1 MHDFS
6 YPIGYTLLALPF
18 NKMAKQILFDE
29 KARQALKRG
38 VDTLA
43 NTVKVTLGPKG
54 RNVVLDKGYGAPTIT
69 NDGVTIAK
77 EIDLDDKFENLG
89 AELVKEVASKT
100 NDKVGDGT
108 TTATLLAQAII
119 HEGLKYSLAGVNAI
133 SLRRALEVAT
143 KDIVDELKTISKQI
157 NTKEEVVQVATISSE
172 SEEFGKIIAEAIDKV
187 GKDGAITVEESQGT
201 GIEKEVVEGLQFDRG
216 YVSPYMVTNA
226 ERMEAVMD
234 DPHILIT
241 DKKISSIQDIL
252 PLLEKLA
259 KTGKKELVIIAEDVE
274 GDALATLV
282 VNRLRGGF
290 NALAVKAPGFG
301 DRRKEMLEDI
311 AIVTGGKVITEEVG
325 LKLQNADV
333 EMLGKARRIVSDKD
347 NTTIIGGE
355 GKKSDIDNR
364 VKQIKAQVERVTS
377 EFDKEKLEERL
388 AKLSGGV
395 AIIKVGAATETEMK
409 YVKLKIEDAVAAT
422 KAALAEGI
430 VPGGGT
436 AYLRAAVNIEEKWKK
451 LPPAEKE
458 KATEEMKA
466 AYTILLR
473 ALEEPMA
480 QIAANA
486 GKRMGEIVSR
496 VKEKLAGD
504 AKSNAG
510 YDAMK
515 DEVVSDMV
523 KAGIVDPVKVAR
535 VALENAVSIAA
546 MFLTMEA
553 AVTELPKKESPMPQ
567 MPPGGMGG
575 MDY

>member
-1 MHDFS
+1 M
-6 YPIGYTLLALPF
+6 P
-18 NKMAKQILFDE
+18 KQILFDE

-43 NTVKVTLGPKG
+43 NVVKVTLGPKG

-133 SLRRALEVAT
+133 SLRRSLEAAT
-143 KDIVDELKTISKQI
+143 KDIVDELKKMAKVI

-325 LKLQNADV
+325 LKIQNADV

-451 LPPAEKE
+451 LSPVEKE

-486 GKRMGEIVSR
+486 GKRQGEIVSR

-504 AKSNAG
+504 PKSNAG
-510 YDAMK
+510 YDALK
-515 DEVVSDMV
+515 DEIVVDMV
-523 KAGIVDPVKVAR
+523 KVGIVDPVKVAR
-535 VALENAVSIAA
+535 MALENAVSIAS

-553 AVTELPKKESPMPQ
+553 AVTELPKKESSMPQ

>member
-1 MHDFS
+1 
-6 YPIGYTLLALPF
+6 
-18 NKMAKQILFDE
+18 MAKQILFDE

-43 NTVKVTLGPKG
+43 NAVKVTLGPKG

-133 SLRRALEVAT
+133 SLRRSLEAAT
-143 KDIVDELKTISKQI
+143 KDIVDELKKMAKVI

-325 LKLQNADV
+325 LKIQNADV

-451 LPPAEKE
+451 LSPVEKE

-486 GKRMGEIVSR
+486 GKRQGEIVSR

-504 AKSNAG
+504 PKSNAG
-510 YDAMK
+510 YDALK
-515 DEVVSDMV
+515 DEIVVDMV
-523 KAGIVDPVKVAR
+523 KVGIVDPVKVAR
-535 VALENAVSIAA
+535 MALENAVSIAS

-553 AVTELPKKESPMPQ
+553 AVTELPKKESSMPQ